1 MRNNIKQLMSSPWW
15 RELKIEIE
23 KRIAEVEIEILTE
36 ADINSPSIDKLRKL
50 SSDRKA
56 LKEIIE
62 LPESLII
69 SWEEVEDII

>member
-1 MRNNIKQLMSSPWW
+1 MNSNIKHLLSSPWW

-23 KRIAEVEIEILTE
+23 KRIAEVEIEILAE
-36 ADINSPSIDKLRKL
+36 ADVDSPSIEKIRKM

-62 LPESLII
+62 LPESLITSSEI
-69 SWEEVEDII
+69 VEDY